1 MIDETMRSA
10 IRNRALE
17 LGFDAC
23 GFAQAQPLDNEARRL
38 ESWLG
43 SNRHGSMEWMER
55 HFEKRVN
62 PEKLHPGT
70 RTILSVIGSYHHPS
84 HLPTDHQNPHGKIAK
99 YARGRDYHKVF
110 KQRLR
115 TLYNWMEEQIG
126 SLEGRI
132 FTDSAPV
139 MDKVWAERAGLGWL
153 GKNGNLLNRTQ
164 GSWFLI
170 GEIFLDLEI
179 EPDGPVT
186 DHCGSCTRCLDA
198 CPTDAII
205 EPTVV
210 DATACI
216 SYLTIELKDRIP
228 ERFQSRMEGW
238 IFGCDI
244 CQDVCPWNRKATH
257 GSISDFE
264 PRPKMLNRSADFW
277 RSLSHEEYEELFNGT
292 PVRRAS
298 YNKLKGTI
306 EMVLPP
312 STTRN
317 HP

>member
-1 MIDETMRSA
+1 MIDEKLRSA
-10 IRNRALE
+10 IRNRALS

-23 GFAQAQPLDNEARRL
+23 GFAKAEKLDQEATRL
-38 ESWLG
+38 ENWLNR
-43 SNRHGSMEWMER
+43 NRHGEMTWMER
-55 HFEKRVN
+55 HFDKRID
-62 PEKLHPGT
+62 PTRLHPGT
-70 RTILSVIGSYHHPS
+70 RTVLSVIGSYNHPT
-84 HLPTDHQNPHGKIAK
+84 HTTADNQTPTGKIAK

-115 TLYNWMEEQIG
+115 TLYEWIEENVG
-126 SLEGRI
+126 SIEGRI

-153 GKNGNLLNRTQ
+153 GKNGNLMNRTQ

-170 GEIFLDLEI
+170 GEILLDLEI

-205 EPTVV
+205 EPYVV

-228 ERFQSRMEGW
+228 DRFQEKMDGW

-244 CQDVCPWNRKATH
+244 CQDVCPWNRKAAF
-257 GSISDFE
+257 GRIEDFH
-264 PRPKMLNRSADFW
+264 PRENMLHHSADFW
-277 RSLSHEEYEELFNGT
+277 QTLSKSEYEELFNGT

-298 YNKLKGTI
+298 YDKLQGTI
-306 EMVLPP
+306 EQVLPGSARP
-312 STTRN
+312 DTD
-317 HP
+317 